1 MMTKCPQLS
10 LYFRPIPCLP
20 YSPLSLYLHRQP
32 NPFSTRKLQKKERKK
47 KKREASTV
55 CNNDS
60 DEFSPTFIL
69 VEITGR
75 AANQSGER
83 ERSREKE
90 RAYRAPETNTRNK
103 GIRGNT
109 LGSPRAADKD
119 GEWSAWREREREDE
133 QRVPRQNYCVRLT
146 NPYRNVCNPPTP
158 ACVECVLQSSA
169 PPPRGTRCTG
179 WL

>member
-47 KKREASTV
+47 KGKRQRCA
-55 CNNDS
+55 
-60 DEFSPTFIL
+60 
-69 VEITGR
+69 ITTAMSFHRRLYSSRLQDAQLTR
-75 AANQSGER
+75 AERER

-169 PPPRGTRCTG
+169 PPPRGARCTG

>member
-83 ERSREKE
+83 EREAERKKE
-90 RAYRAPETNTRNK
+90 RIARQKR
-103 GIRGNT
+103 IRGIKGFAGT
-109 LGSPRAADKD
+109 PLALPVQRTRTESGAR
-119 GEWSAWREREREDE
+119 GEREREKMNSGC
-133 QRVPRQNYCVRLT
+133 RGKIIV
-146 NPYRNVCNPPTP
+146 
-158 ACVECVLQSSA
+158 SA
-169 PPPRGTRCTG
+169 
-179 WL
+179 

>member
-1 MMTKCPQLS
+1 MSTAVALFSADSLPPLLSSISLSPSPAESFLDEKVTK
-10 LYFRPIPCLP
+10 
-20 YSPLSLYLHRQP
+20 
-32 NPFSTRKLQKKERKK
+32 KRKK
-47 KKREASTV
+47 KKGKRQRCA
-55 CNNDS
+55 
-60 DEFSPTFIL
+60 
-69 VEITGR
+69 ITTAMSFHRRLYSSRLQDAQLTR
-75 AANQSGER
+75 AER

-169 PPPRGTRCTG
+169 PPPRGARCTG